1 MYHGSSYGQPEATSA
16 EDERSTAATST
27 NAAASISQD
36 AEQQTT
42 KIDAG
47 WKWNHKL

>member
-1 MYHGSSYGQPEATSA
+1 MYHGSSYGLPEATRA
-16 EDERSTAATST
+16 DDERSTAAIST
-27 NAAASISQD
+27 NAAASID